1 MRNQPNPRKFN
12 QSKQHGSRQP
22 LPSMATPRR
31 PEPPSKMG
39 FLGFILILGILA
51 GLVWL
56 LMLIFGWGPYQADAP
71 TPTSTQIVIQT
82 TENTLTP
89 SLTVTHT
96 ISPSNTA
103 TLTQTLTPTLTF
115 TPEPTPEPM
124 PFQLKGEPEAM
135 SSDLIRP
142 GLGCDWLVI
151 AGQVWD
157 LQEAPVTDL
166 SLHLYGELGGYQ
178 IDMVIMTGSALAY
191 GESGFEFT
199 LENLVIDSVD
209 SLFIQLVDTN
219 GIPLSEPYPIQTYD
233 DCQKNLILVNFHQ
246 VR

>member
-12 QSKQHGSRQP
+12 QSQQRGGRQT

-39 FLGFILILGILA
+39 FLGFVLILGILG

-56 LMLIFGWGPYQADAP
+56 LMLIFGWGPYKADMP
-71 TPTSTQIVIQT
+71 TPTSTRIELQT
-82 TENTLTP
+82 AKSTLTP
-89 SLTVTHT
+89 SPTVTRT
-96 ISPSNTA
+96 TSPSNTPMP
-103 TLTQTLTPTLTF
+103 TQTPTPTLTF

-135 SSDLIRP
+135 SSELIRP

-166 SLHLYGELGGYQ
+166 SLHLFGELGGYT
-178 IDMVIMTGSALAY
+178 IDMIIMTGSATAY
-191 GESGFEFT
+191 GESGYEFT
-199 LENLVIDSVD
+199 LENLVVDSAN
-209 SLFIQLVDTN
+209 SLFIQLVDAN
-219 GIPLSEPYPIQTYD
+219 GIPLSDPYPIQTYH